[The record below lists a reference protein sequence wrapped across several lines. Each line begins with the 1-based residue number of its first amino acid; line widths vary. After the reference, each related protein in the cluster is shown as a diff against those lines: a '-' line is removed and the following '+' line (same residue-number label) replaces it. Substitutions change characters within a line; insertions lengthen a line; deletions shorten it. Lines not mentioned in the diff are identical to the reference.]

1 MPEWCYTMRAKSK
14 GTTRGTLFREIAAM
28 RLEDA
33 RVLLARNRHHGALY
47 LAGYSV
53 ECALKWAITQRL
65 ELVYLPADFET
76 HDLQK
81 LVGISGLM
89 PQLREDTAI
98 APLFS
103 ALADDWGP
111 QERYA
116 ASKLDAKTAKRLY
129 NQIKQVYQWL
139 IERTL

>member
-1 MPEWCYTMRAKSK
+1 MATRIK
-14 GTTRGTLFREIAAM
+14 GGTRGTVFKVIAEM
-28 RLEDA
+28 RLKDA
-33 RVLLARNRHHGALY
+33 RVLLDSNRLNGALY

-53 ECALKWAITQRL
+53 ECALKWAVTRRL
-65 ELVYLPADFET
+65 ELVYLPADLET

-81 LVGISGLM
+81 LVGNSGLM
-89 PQLREDTAI
+89 PQLREDAAI

-103 ALADDWGP
+103 ALVDDWGP

-129 NQIKQVYQWL
+129 NQTKQVYEWL
-139 IERTL
+139 IERAV

>member
-1 MPEWCYTMRAKSK
+1 MRAKSK

-53 ECALKWAITQRL
+53 ECALKWAITRRTG
-65 ELVYLPADFET
+65 EIYLPANLEI
-76 HDLQK
+76 HDLDR
-81 LVGISGLM
+81 LMAESGLAADM
-89 PQLREDTAI
+89 KRDAAI

-116 ASKLDAKTAKRLY
+116 ASKLDGKTAKRLY

-139 IERTL
+139 MERAL